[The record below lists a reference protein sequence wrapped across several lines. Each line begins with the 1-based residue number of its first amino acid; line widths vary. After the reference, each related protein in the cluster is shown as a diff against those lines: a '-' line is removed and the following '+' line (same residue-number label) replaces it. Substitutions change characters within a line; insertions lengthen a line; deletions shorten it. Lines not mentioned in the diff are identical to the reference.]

1 VDNKNDY
8 IWTERL
14 SDFMEPVYEEEVV
27 NLYENCFDYSP
38 YRELDEIMAFV
49 TKCFIFRNRQ
59 LITKAV
65 IAQVKMKWGYLTIYY
80 DGERDPYLDGVIKMA
95 EQMASKISRD
105 VWEDHR
111 KGGIRNRKIL

>member
-1 VDNKNDY
+1 MNRWIWDDRLAKHLDN
-8 IWTERL
+8 
-14 SDFMEPVYEEEVV
+14 SYEVEAIE
-27 NLYENCFDYSP
+27 LYKDCFDYSP
-38 YRELDEIMAFV
+38 YRELDEIMAFI
-49 TKCFIFRNRQ
+49 TKCFVERNRAFV
-59 LITKAV
+59 LNRT

-111 KGGIRNRKIL
+111 KGGLRNRKIL